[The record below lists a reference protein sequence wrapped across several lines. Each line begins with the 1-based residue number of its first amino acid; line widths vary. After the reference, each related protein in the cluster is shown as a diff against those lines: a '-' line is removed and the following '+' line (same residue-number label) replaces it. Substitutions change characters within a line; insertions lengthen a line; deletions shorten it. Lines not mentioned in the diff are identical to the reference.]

1 MLGVILS
8 LTRPE
13 TGWPWQ
19 HPELA
24 HNVKPVPGLISAEEI
39 AAAQK
44 DWHAACEI
52 CFRHAAHR
60 SKEIQ
65 RVIRV
70 HRDPF
75 ELIMCVLEADSPL
88 AEYCKIT
95 EEIIKRM
102 PDGRRYPRAT
112 AETVRSFLMLRLCL
126 HLGLRQ
132 KNLRQLLVCPRGHF
146 PTSERRLE
154 QMKRGELRWSERD
167 RGAELACRR
176 HRGDGQSRQP
186 SRQGRAPRHPR
197 GRREAVLPAQILPRH
212 EPDRAV
218 LLKAQALAAK
228 GGQADQRR
236 YLQCPRLHSRHSIR

>member
-75 ELIMCVLEADSPL
+75 ELIMCVLEATIPPAS
-88 AEYCKIT
+88 KVRR
-95 EEIIKRM
+95 KV
-102 PDGRRYPRAT
+102 GRRWT
-112 AETVRSFLMLRLCL
+112 MMRS
-126 HLGLRQ
+126 
-132 KNLRQLLVCPRGHF
+132 
-146 PTSERRLE
+146 
-154 QMKRGELRWSERD
+154 
-167 RGAELACRR
+167 
-176 HRGDGQSRQP
+176 P
-186 SRQGRAPRHPR
+186 SISPS
-197 GRREAVLPAQILPRH
+197 LP
-212 EPDRAV
+212 
-218 LLKAQALAAK
+218 
-228 GGQADQRR
+228 
-236 YLQCPRLHSRHSIR
+236 CS